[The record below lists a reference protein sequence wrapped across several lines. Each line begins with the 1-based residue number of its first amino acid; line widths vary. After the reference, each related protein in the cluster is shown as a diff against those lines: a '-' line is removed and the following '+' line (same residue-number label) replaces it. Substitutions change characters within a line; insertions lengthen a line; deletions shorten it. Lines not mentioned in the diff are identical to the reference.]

1 MKAEAAEPSVASV
14 LRQLIADES
23 PIRDDWTAELI
34 QRALAWQ
41 IEQMEM
47 KPSKNII
54 TASVRARDART
65 MTELVRTLEKLDAVT
80 RRREAKGRK
89 SKPRDDTAIKEE
101 FIRRLD
107 QLLAVR
113 SEGSSPGKP
122 EPG

>member
-23 PIRDDWTAELI
+23 PAPEDWTAEI
-34 QRALAWQ
+34 IRRALAWQ

-47 KPSKNII
+47 KPSKNPKI
-54 TASVRARDART
+54 AAVRVRDART

-89 SKPRDDTAIKEE
+89 PKPRDDRAIKEE

-107 QLLAVR
+107 QLLATR
-113 SEGSSPGKP
+113 SEGGGAGKP